1 MTRIDIL
8 RWKDVYTMG
17 ESSELID
24 KASTIDSL
32 NLCFNGVSLF
42 HYFAHDAN
50 TIDVIRKKYTT
61 ESHGK

>member
-1 MTRIDIL
+1 
-8 RWKDVYTMG
+8 MG